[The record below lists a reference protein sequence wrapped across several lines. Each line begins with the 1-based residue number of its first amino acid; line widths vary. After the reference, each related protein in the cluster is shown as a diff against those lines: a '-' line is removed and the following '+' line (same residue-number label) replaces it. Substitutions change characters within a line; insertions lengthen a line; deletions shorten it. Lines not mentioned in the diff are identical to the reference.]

1 MAIKLIALD
10 IDGTLTNQPNDVSEG
25 NRRAVQSAIEA
36 GVIVT
41 LATGRGR
48 IATKPIW
55 EVLKLH
61 GPSIQY
67 GGAMTVDIDSGK
79 LLQIHALDP
88 EVIREVLEYSVSVG
102 VHAQIYVDDVVIF
115 EKIGPRARQYIERH
129 HLPYLV
135 DQDIRK
141 KTYRNVP
148 KILAFA
154 ELEHKDEVLAQF
166 RKRFAGIAQVS
177 QSNPG
182 FIEINCLG
190 VTKASALMELSQAL
204 GIPQSEIAALG
215 DNYLDQEMIEWA
227 GIGACVADGAEEVK
241 AVSDLIIPPCS
252 EDGVAYFI
260 EHYVLA

>member
-10 IDGTLTNQPNDVSEG
+10 IDGTLTNQPNDVSAG
-25 NRRAVQSAIEA
+25 NRNAVRSAVDS

-55 EVLKLH
+55 NILQLH

-67 GGAMTVDIDSGK
+67 GGAMTVDIDSGR

-88 EVIREVLEYSVSVG
+88 EVIREVLDYSASVG
-102 VHAQIYVDDVVIF
+102 IHAQIYVDDVVIF
-115 EKIGPRARQYIERH
+115 EKIGPQARQYIDRH
-129 HLPYLV
+129 NLPYQI
-135 DQDIRK
+135 DPDIRK
-141 KTYRNVP
+141 KTFQNVP

-154 ELEHKDEVLAQF
+154 ELEYKDEVLAQF

-190 VTKASALMELSQAL
+190 VTKASALTELSQML
-204 GIPQSEIAALG
+204 EISQNEIAALG

-227 GIGACVADGAEEVK
+227 GIGACVADGAKEVK
-241 AVSDLIIPPCS
+241 AVSDIIIPSCS